1 MESVIYVCV
10 SNVSDVL
17 SGHGQLRD
25 FCQRHLSSQPRWRFV
40 HLTVLLCWLVFRT
53 QDQPPKIYR
62 WLLKIDF

>member
-1 MESVIYVCV
+1 MESVIYACV
-10 SNVSDVL
+10 PMCDVFF

-25 FCQRHLSSQPRWRFV
+25 FCQRRISSQPWSRPL
-40 HLTVLLCWLVFRT
+40 HLTVLLCWLVFST